1 MADDLGTVTSA
12 IVAVE
17 LTGFCAAC
25 RQTDIQKK
33 PVKHEVIS

>member
-17 LTGFCAAC
+17 LTGSVLPAADGH
-25 RQTDIQKK
+25 T
-33 PVKHEVIS
+33 EETSEA

>member
-17 LTGFCAAC
+17 LTGFLCC
-25 RQTDIQKK
+25 LQTDG
-33 PVKHEVIS
+33 HSEETSEA